1 MQSLPLLTH
10 SQYKIE
16 LHYYLLVFNDYVKSN
31 NIEIECITETWVTQL
46 DNVDIAVLEGNKY
59 TLSHVIRDNIR
70 GGGVG
75 VLFKS
80 TYKLLRFTPLSCEA
94 YEGIKITLKHPN
106 STVEYNSTLITV
118 VVMYRSPSLSTR
130 SFFERFNGVLQETFV
145 HGNNVIICGDF
156 NIHYNNTRCK
166 CADEL
171 TNLIDQ
177 CGYKQLVTGPTYT
190 RGNTL
195 DLIITPSLSNTVASK
210 PRATILFSDHFV
222 VEYDLKLNTPR
233 PPSKDITYR

>member
-1 MQSLPLLTH
+1 M
-10 SQYKIE
+10 
-16 LHYYLLVFNDYVKSN
+16 SN
-31 NIEIECITETWVTQL
+31 NIDIACIPETWLTQL
-46 DNVDIAVLEGNKY
+46 DNVDIAVLQGNNY
-59 TLSHVIRDNIR
+59 TLSHVMRDNIR

-80 TYKLLRFTPLSCEA
+80 TYKLLRSTPISCEA
-94 YEGIKITLKHPN
+94 YEGINITLKHPN
-106 STVEYNSTLITV
+106 STLITV
-118 VVMYRSPSLSTR
+118 GVIYRSPSLSMG

-177 CGYKQLVTGPTYT
+177 CGYKQLVTDPTHT

-195 DLIITPSLSNTVASK
+195 DLIITPLLVKYSS
-210 PRATILFSDHFV
+210 I
-222 VEYDLKLNTPR
+222 
-233 PPSKDITYR
+233 